1 MTTPSAL
8 VDTILATINAAVAD
22 VDTVSSSDFTPA
34 IGTAGIAALSPA
46 FELASSFEW
55 DTLGINEIVATH
67 RIPVEFWVKHDGK
80 PATTMQRA
88 RDVGAAA
95 LLALVAA
102 DGTGYTL
109 NYSEAATFT
118 VDPGLTTINSVSWL
132 VANMTVTDRYRDRN
146 GDDRRL
152 AHGR

>member
-1 MTTPSAL
+1 MTAPTTIVNAILSAI
-8 VDTILATINAAVAD
+8 DAGVAD
-22 VDTVSSSDFTPA
+22 VDATSATDFTPA
-34 IGTAGIAALSPA
+34 VTTRSVAALSPA
-46 FELASSFEW
+46 FDLSTSFEW
-55 DTLGINEIVATH
+55 DTLGTAEIVAVH
-67 RIPVEFWVKHDGK
+67 RIPIEFWVKHDGK

-109 NYSEAATFT
+109 NYSESVTFA

-132 VANMTVTDRYRDRN
+132 VANMTVAVIETVTI
-146 GDDRRL
+146 GD
-152 AHGR
+152 

>member
-1 MTTPSAL
+1 M
-8 VDTILATINAAVAD
+8 
-22 VDTVSSSDFTPA
+22 
-34 IGTAGIAALSPA
+34 GTA
-46 FELASSFEW
+46 
-55 DTLGINEIVATH
+55 EIVAVH
-67 RIPVEFWVKHDGK
+67 RIPIEFWVKHDGK

-109 NYSEAATFT
+109 NYSESVTFA

-132 VANMTVTDRYRDRN
+132 VANMTVAVIETVTL
-146 GDDRRL
+146 GD
-152 AHGR
+152 

>member
-1 MTTPSAL
+1 MTAPTTIVNAILSAI
-8 VDTILATINAAVAD
+8 DAGVAD
-22 VDTVSSSDFTPA
+22 VDTTSSTDFTPA
-34 IGTAGIAALSPA
+34 ITTKSVAALSPA

-55 DTLGINEIVATH
+55 DTLGAAEIVVTH
-67 RIPVEFWVKHDGK
+67 RIPIEFWVKHDGK

-88 RDVGAAA
+88 RDVGASA
-95 LLALVAA
+95 LSALVAA

-132 VANMTVTDRYRDRN
+132 VANMTVTVIETVTI
-146 GDDRRL
+146 GD
-152 AHGR
+152 

>member
-1 MTTPSAL
+1 MTAPTTIVNAILSAI
-8 VDTILATINAAVAD
+8 DAGVAD
-22 VDTVSSSDFTPA
+22 VDATSATDFTPA
-34 IGTAGIAALSPA
+34 VTTRSVAALSPA
-46 FELASSFEW
+46 FDLSTSFEW
-55 DTLGINEIVATH
+55 DTLGTAEIVAVH
-67 RIPVEFWVKHDGK
+67 RIPIEFWVKHDGK

-109 NYSEAATFT
+109 NYSESVTFA

-132 VANMTVTDRYRDRN
+132 VANMTVAVIDTVTL
-146 GDDRRL
+146 GD
-152 AHGR
+152 